1 MFRPLLDIQWG
12 IRFSMLHGLP
22 KANNLINHSPNRTCI
37 KIQNKIFE
45 KYFNFKPHVEPEGW
59 CVCTVHFFHLFFHCV
74 FLKDDIVHNKSLP
87 LVPKVTA
94 EIFWIHNGS
103 HGDLWFISG
112 LLKIQIPGGWLL
124 ETALVTVCDTESFHM
139 GYDSDSRYKLSE
151 CNWILEYPADV

>member
-12 IRFSMLHGLP
+12 IRSSMLYGLP

-45 KYFNFKPHVEPEGW
+45 KYFNFKPHVEHEGW
-59 CVCTVHFFHLFFHCV
+59 CVCTVHFFHLFFHCI

-94 EIFWIHNGS
+94 ENFWIHNGS

-112 LLKIQIPGGWLL
+112 LLKIQISGGLEDYYWKQPWLQFETLSLFIWDMTLTPGTSCQNVI
-124 ETALVTVCDTESFHM
+124 EF
-139 GYDSDSRYKLSE
+139 
-151 CNWILEYPADV
+151 